1 MDEIIVQGFPQNDL
15 EALAM
20 LYVQHQ
26 DLTDIT
32 PEELLRMYDRAYETM
47 AAVRKQDADDA
58 VEWVY

>member
-15 EALAM
+15 EALAL

-32 PEELLRMYDRAYETM
+32 PEGLLDMYESAYETM
-47 AAVRKQDADDA
+47 AAIRKQQNDES
-58 VEWVY
+58 VEWV